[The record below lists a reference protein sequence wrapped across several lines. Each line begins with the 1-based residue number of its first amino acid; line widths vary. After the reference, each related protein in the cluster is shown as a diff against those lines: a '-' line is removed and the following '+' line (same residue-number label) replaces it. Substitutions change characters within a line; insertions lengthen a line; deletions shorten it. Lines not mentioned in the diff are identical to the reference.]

1 VTEQLLG
8 HPVAS
13 AIQEA
18 TRAKIRE
25 FPNAPGPKL
34 VSVHRATT
42 SPFSFYLKQQARAAE
57 TVGIGFEDHSL
68 DPSETPE
75 SVLDRLRRLNA
86 DPSVDAVLLEHP
98 LPPPIDYFAA
108 VSELRP
114 EKDVD
119 GVGAVNL
126 GHLLARRPI
135 QVPAVARAA
144 VAIAHHYHLPIQGQR
159 VAVLGRSETVGLPLA
174 LLLLLRGEGGDATV
188 TIAHSQTPNLAEAL
202 RGVSVIFS
210 CVGRPG
216 LLTRANVA
224 PGTAVVDIGLSSL
237 PDPARPSGV
246 RAVGDADAVSL
257 DGWASALTPVPGG
270 VGPVTVAQL
279 MWNAAHG
286 WSLLRGDL
294 R

>member
-1 VTEQLLG
+1 LTEQLLG
-8 HPVAS
+8 QPVAAS
-13 AIQEA
+13 IQEA

-25 FPNAPGPKL
+25 LPHAPAPKL

-42 SPFSFYLKQQARAAE
+42 SPFSFYLKQQAKAAE
-57 TVGIGFEDHSL
+57 AVGVGFEEQGL
-68 DPSETPE
+68 DASETPH
-75 SVLDRLRRLNA
+75 SIVARLRRLNA
-86 DPSVDAVLLEHP
+86 DTSVDAVLLEHP
-98 LPPPIDYFAA
+98 LPPPFDFFAA
-108 VSELRP
+108 ASELRP

-119 GVGAVNL
+119 GVGALNL

-135 QVPAVARAA
+135 QVPAVALAA
-144 VAIAHHYHLPIQGQR
+144 MAIARHYRLPIQGQR

-188 TIAHSQTPNLAEAL
+188 TIAHSQTPNLAETL

-210 CVGRPG
+210 CVGHPG
-216 LLTRANVA
+216 LLTRANVP
-224 PGTAVVDIGLSSL
+224 PGTAVVDVGLSSL
-237 PDPARPSGV
+237 PDPARTSGV
-246 RAVGDADAVSL
+246 RAAGDADAASL

-279 MWNAAHG
+279 MWNAVHG
-286 WSLLRGDL
+286 WSLLRGES